1 MYNTTEVFPAKLIHL
16 GGGLTYIIECL
27 DTCQWSGFYG
37 CHARFFYCSQ
47 DEFNAHTKFQPT
59 TMCPVG
65 MPRKQN
71 LKPVAKKKRL
81 DHETM
86 AILRATMK
94 VVK

>member
-1 MYNTTEVFPAKLIHL
+1 MVAMQGFSTVVKMSSMHTPSFNLLQCVLLA
-16 GGGLTYIIECL
+16 CL
-27 DTCQWSGFYG
+27 ANKD
-37 CHARFFYCSQ
+37 
-47 DEFNAHTKFQPT
+47 
-59 TMCPVG
+59 
-65 MPRKQN
+65 